1 MSTAQAWLDQQTVW
15 LWILFAYG
23 DHETEL
29 KAIEAF
35 LEVLR
40 LQMERAA

>member
-1 MSTAQAWLDQQTVW
+1 MSTAQAWLDQQIEG
-15 LWILFAYG
+15 LGLLFAYG